1 MPNLDLRSRAELSW
15 ISAGNPDPG
24 LSSNLDLRSRSEFA
38 RSELVANSDLDLRS
52 RSELDSDLD
61 LRSRAELS
69 WISAKSQVQV

>member
-1 MPNLDLRSRAELSW
+1 MGRGLNLGVPGSVLRSEFGSL
-15 ISAGNPDPG
+15 GP
-24 LSSNLDLRSRSEFA
+24 SSNSVLRSRSEFA
-38 RSELVANSDLDLRS
+38 RSELGANSDLDLRS